1 MWRQGIVGVLI
12 LLLGQPTLK
21 KVLAGGAPSENTT
34 PSLCRVDEQA
44 FFACSIARSTKIV
57 SLCGSRYVDH
67 RRGYVQYR
75 YGKPGALELQFPA
88 ARANT
93 QRVFRYADYF
103 RAQVERSEIS
113 FDTQDFHYIIFDYY
127 EGDTKPAT
135 AIAGVRVSKHGATEA
150 ETELQCRGKALNK
163 LGRLKTVIPADA
175 DNPLNR

>member
-1 MWRQGIVGVLI
+1 MWRTGIVEVLI
-12 LLLGQPTLK
+12 LLLWQPTLTK
-21 KVLAGGAPSENTT
+21 ALAGGGPSENSA
-34 PSLCRVDEQA
+34 PSLCRADEQA

-75 YGKPGALELQFPA
+75 YGNPGAIELQFPQ

-93 QRVFRYADYF
+93 QRVFRYAHYF
-103 RAQVERSEIS
+103 RAGVERTEIS
-113 FDTQDFHYIIFDYY
+113 FDHQDYRYTVFDYY

-135 AIAGVRVSKHGATEA
+135 VIAGVRVSKHGATQT
-150 ETELQCRGKALNK
+150 ETELLCQGKALNK
-163 LGRLKTVIPADA
+163 LGRLETFIAADA